1 MTLHLTWHGVPKG
14 QPRAKATRRG
24 AFVRMY
30 TPDTADEMKDGIR
43 LLAMHA
49 MARGEWEHTTR
60 PVEVVITAHFPRP
73 ASHFRRVRGTD
84 VLKAGQPVYHDQKP
98 DADNVAKAVMDSVG
112 PRERVD
118 RVARTALAAL
128 GPAGS
133 WPGVWDDDKRV
144 AVLTVSKVYAPP
156 GKGPSVEVSVT
167 RLPTRDPGE
176 F

>member
-1 MTLHLTWHGVPKG
+1 MTLHLTWHGPPKG

-43 LLAMHA
+43 RLAMQA
-49 MARGEWEHTTR
+49 MAAGKWQHTTG
-60 PVEVVITAHFPRP
+60 PVGVVITAYFPRP

-84 VLKAGQPVYHDQKP
+84 VLKDGQPIYHDQKP

-112 PRERVD
+112 PRQRVD
-118 RVARTALAAL
+118 RVAKTALAAL
-128 GPAGS
+128 GPSGS

-144 AVLTVSKVYAPP
+144 AVLTVMKMYAPL
-156 GKGPSVEVSVT
+156 GKGPSVEAIVT

-176 F
+176 S

>member
-1 MTLHLTWHGVPKG
+1 MGEMDAMTLHLTWHGPPKG

-43 LLAMHA
+43 RLAVEA
-49 MARGEWEHTTR
+49 MAAGKWQHTTG
-60 PVEVVITAHFPRP
+60 PVEVVITAYFPRP

-84 VLKAGQPVYHDQKP
+84 VLKDGQPVYHDQKP
-98 DADNVAKAVMDSVG
+98 DADNAAKAVMD
-112 PRERVD
+112 
-118 RVARTALAAL
+118 AL
-128 GPAGS
+128 GPHGS

-144 AVLTVSKVYAPP
+144 AVLTVVKAYAPP
-156 GKGPSVEVSVT
+156 GNGPRVEVSVT
-167 RLPTRDPGE
+167 HLPTRGPGE

>member
-1 MTLHLTWHGVPKG
+1 MTLHLTWHGPPKG

-43 LLAMHA
+43 RLAVEA
-49 MARGEWEHTTR
+49 MARGEWEHTTG
-60 PVEVVITAHFPRP
+60 PVEVVITAYFQRP

-84 VLKAGQPVYHDQKP
+84 VLKQGQPIYHTQKP
-98 DADNVAKAVMDSVG
+98 DADNVAKAVMD
-112 PRERVD
+112 
-118 RVARTALAAL
+118 AL
-128 GPAGS
+128 GSTATWGGI
-133 WPGVWDDDKRV
+133 WYDDKQV
-144 AVLTVSKVYAPP
+144 AVLTVQKMYAPL

>member
-1 MTLHLTWHGVPKG
+1 MTLHLTWNGPPKG

-43 LLAMHA
+43 RLAVEA
-49 MARGEWEHTTR
+49 MAAGKWQHTTG

-98 DADNVAKAVMDSVG
+98 DADNIAKAVMDSVG
-112 PRERVD
+112 PRQRVD
-118 RVARTALAAL
+118 RVAKTALAAL
-128 GPAGS
+128 GPCGS

-144 AVLTVSKVYAPP
+144 AVLTVVKAYAPP
-156 GKGPSVEVSVT
+156 GRGPSVEVSVT
-167 RLPTRDPGE
+167 RLPT
-176 F
+176 

>member
-1 MTLHLTWHGVPKG
+1 MTLHLTWHGPPKG
-14 QPRAKATRRG
+14 QPRARATRRG

-30 TPDTADEMKDGIR
+30 TPDTAKAMKDGIR
-43 LLAMHA
+43 TLAMEA
-49 MARGEWEHTTR
+49 MARGEWQHTTG
-60 PVEVVITAHFPRP
+60 PVEVVITAHFERP

-84 VLKAGQPVYHDQKP
+84 VLKQGAPIYHDQKP

-112 PRERVD
+112 PRQRVD

-144 AVLTVSKVYAPP
+144 AVLTVSKVYASPRN
-156 GKGPSVEVSVT
+156 GPSVDVSVR
-167 RLPTRDPGE
+167 RLSASTSE
-176 F
+176 A